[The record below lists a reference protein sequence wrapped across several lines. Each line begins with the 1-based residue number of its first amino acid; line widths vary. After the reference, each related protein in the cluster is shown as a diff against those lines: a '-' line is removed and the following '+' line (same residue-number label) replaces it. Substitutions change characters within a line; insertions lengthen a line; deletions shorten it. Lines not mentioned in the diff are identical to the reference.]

1 MVIRTSI
8 LNLIGRI
15 IYQLSRISN
24 RILSNYQLSK
34 IPVKG
39 KNCFINGPGYFS
51 YANIELGNNVYIGTN
66 STFMSS
72 DAKIIIKDMVVFGPH
87 CFLISGN
94 HRFDII
100 GKPIIGI
107 HEKRPQDDENII
119 IEEDCWIGANCIIL
133 KGVHIGRGSVIGAGA
148 IVSKSIPPYSVFTN
162 KGLRRRFSIND
173 IIEHEKQIYPESDR
187 LSLEILEKSIE
198 LY

>member
-1 MVIRTSI
+1 MSIKTAI
-8 LNLIGRI
+8 LNLIGKI

-24 RILSNYQLSK
+24 RLISNYQLSK

-39 KNCFINGPGYFS
+39 KSCFINGPGYFS
-51 YANIELGNNVYIGTN
+51 YANIELGDNVYIGTD

-107 HEKRPQDDENII
+107 HEKRSQDDENIV

-133 KGVHIGRGSVIGAGA
+133 KGVHIGRGSVIGAGS
-148 IVSKSIPPYSVFTN
+148 IVTKSIPPYSIFTN
-162 KGLRRRFSIND
+162 KGLRKRFSIDD
-173 IIEHEKQIYPESDR
+173 IIEHEKILYQASDR
-187 LSLEILEKSIE
+187 LPLDIIEKSM
-198 LY
+198 